1 MAEDRSVGWLVWVV
15 QRVRGRNGAAAPAVK
30 WQQGPAR
37 E

>member
-1 MAEDRSVGWLVWVV
+1 MAEDRSVGWLVFVV
-15 QRVRGRNGAAAPAVK
+15 QRVREKWHAAPAVK